1 MIFLQTCCVLCGFSA
16 NIAERGS
23 HAWSCFALSS
33 TITKPSL
40 WVCNQV
46 QWQMGHRPMGGALL
60 NFDVEVWLSSY
71 FGSLQEAPPGYG
83 VKGKPGKPSWFEESE
98 AWLLQWPKF
107 VSSLVFSGW
116 SFWSV
121 LGSID
126 SIFWIESSCQ
136 IQALSWQDVNFVP
149 EVEDGA
155 RPAYPAAERC
165 WV

>member
-1 MIFLQTCCVLCGFSA
+1 MCGFSA

-33 TITKPSL
+33 TITKQSL

-98 AWLLQWPKF
+98 AVCF
-107 VSSLVFSGW
+107 VKMAKVCFNLGVFWVVILKCPWFYGFSLVDWIFLSNPGIELAGCELCTRSGRW
-116 SFWSV
+116 SKACLPRGRTL
-121 LGSID
+121 LGLILA
-126 SIFWIESSCQ
+126 CKT
-136 IQALSWQDVNFVP
+136 
-149 EVEDGA
+149 
-155 RPAYPAAERC
+155 
-165 WV
+165 